1 MFDDAKK
8 FGLNAGVTVPFRGQ
22 AGISSTMSFV
32 QKEATEMKDFEINH
46 LQSAAWVFHL
56 KVVNTLDCNG
66 DYPGLTGRE
75 KECLS

>member
-1 MFDDAKK
+1 
-8 FGLNAGVTVPFRGQ
+8 
-22 AGISSTMSFV
+22 MSFV
-32 QKEATEMKDFEINH
+32 QKEASEMKDFEINH